1 MPMTNQ
7 YDVIV
12 VGGGH
17 NGLVCATYLA
27 RDGRKVLVLEAENH
41 FGGAAK
47 TREIAPGFKISAG
60 AHLLTMLNPEVRKD
74 MRLDEHGLKF
84 AAKDLK
90 TIALAEDGEHISIHG
105 DAISGGDI
113 TAKDQAAMKDFHK
126 TMLRFSKLLASAFRN
141 RPPKLV
147 EGDWHDR
154 INLLKLGLGM
164 RMLGREDMRE
174 IMRVGLINVYDVL
187 HERFDSELLKG
198 ALSLDGL
205 LGSHMAPRSPNT
217 VLGYLYRRL
226 GDLWGYRGPSLPEGG
241 MGAVGLAMAN
251 SAKSMGVELR
261 SNSAVVSINTESGRT
276 TGVTLQGGEVLEA
289 GIVISNAD
297 PKNTF
302 QKLVGIRNIET
313 DFSRRVE
320 NIRMQGNVAKLHLA
334 LDDLPEFVGV
344 SASDIGQRLVIA
356 PDMDYVERAF
366 NPSKYGEL
374 CEAPILEIIIPSVHD
389 TSLAPDDKHVL
400 SAVVQYAPY
409 SLKAGWENE
418 KDRFKAIVIDLLEQ
432 YSPGIKA
439 KIITSELLSPLDIER
454 EFHMTGGHWHHGEIS
469 FDQILMMRGAY
480 GSNQYATP
488 IDGLYLCGAGA
499 HPGGNVMGLAGRNA
513 AKEVMK
519 RGAAA

>member
-1 MPMTNQ
+1 
-7 YDVIV
+7 
-12 VGGGH
+12 
-17 NGLVCATYLA
+17 
-27 RDGRKVLVLEAENH
+27 
-41 FGGAAK
+41 
-47 TREIAPGFKISAG
+47 
-60 AHLLTMLNPEVRKD
+60 
-74 MRLDEHGLKF
+74 
-84 AAKDLK
+84 
-90 TIALAEDGEHISIHG
+90 
-105 DAISGGDI
+105 
-113 TAKDQAAMKDFHK
+113 
-126 TMLRFSKLLASAFRN
+126 
-141 RPPKLV
+141 
-147 EGDWHDR
+147 
-154 INLLKLGLGM
+154 
-164 RMLGREDMRE
+164 
-174 IMRVGLINVYDVL
+174 
-187 HERFDSELLKG
+187 
-198 ALSLDGL
+198 
-205 LGSHMAPRSPNT
+205 
-217 VLGYLYRRL
+217 
-226 GDLWGYRGPSLPEGG
+226 
-241 MGAVGLAMAN
+241 
-251 SAKSMGVELR
+251 
-261 SNSAVVSINTESGRT
+261 
-276 TGVTLQGGEVLEA
+276 LQGGEVLEA

-334 LDDLPEFVGV
+334 LDDLPEFIGVG
-344 SASDIGQRLVIA
+344 ASDIGQRLVIA

-389 TSLAPDDKHVL
+389 TSLAPEGKHVL

-519 RGAAA
+519 RGALA